1 MHRSLR
7 DNGLFRSSSNYRVD
21 NEGFDSKKPRLLF
34 LLSSLSSLF
43 FRADGAASPFR
54 VPSSDGL
61 EARWRKGERKKR
73 KEKKKD
79 EMKRRRRERG
89 ARWQRERLARTKQA
103 RKKGTRRVLAPKTE
117 ETNEDERASEDTT
130 WWKGP
135 REGSSSSPL
144 LFSAPSR
151 ENSPSFSSCP
161 AVSSPWNVHRRTSR
175 CNLPYETCT
184 YTCIHRARILPLSP
198 LSTFLPRNAR
208 TRVCLS
214 ASRAESS
221 PPFVRIRKSS
231 TVERLSSSSWME
243 IGIPL
248 PLCTSQDSI
257 VGNSKWRNRV
267 TKRNRIWVIWTKD
280 YITRLLSL

>member
-1 MHRSLR
+1 
-7 DNGLFRSSSNYRVD
+7 
-21 NEGFDSKKPRLLF
+21 
-34 LLSSLSSLF
+34 
-43 FRADGAASPFR
+43 
-54 VPSSDGL
+54 
-61 EARWRKGERKKR
+61 
-73 KEKKKD
+73 
-79 EMKRRRRERG
+79 MKRRRRERG

-184 YTCIHRARILPLSP
+184 YTCIHRARILPSP
-198 LSTFLPRNAR
+198 LHFSPTQCAN
-208 TRVCLS
+208 TRVS
-214 ASRAESS
+214 FRISS
-221 PPFVRIRKSS
+221 GI
-231 TVERLSSSSWME
+231 LSSFRANKE
-243 IGIPL
+243 II
-248 PLCTSQDSI
+248 DS
-257 VGNSKWRNRV
+257 
-267 TKRNRIWVIWTKD
+267 
-280 YITRLLSL
+280 

>member
-1 MHRSLR
+1 M
-7 DNGLFRSSSNYRVD
+7 
-21 NEGFDSKKPRLLF
+21 
-34 LLSSLSSLF
+34 
-43 FRADGAASPFR
+43 
-54 VPSSDGL
+54 
-61 EARWRKGERKKR
+61 
-73 KEKKKD
+73 
-79 EMKRRRRERG
+79 
-89 ARWQRERLARTKQA
+89 RTS
-103 RKKGTRRVLAPKTE
+103 
-117 ETNEDERASEDTT
+117 ERARIRRGGRD
-130 WWKGP
+130 
-135 REGSSSSPL
+135 REKAAAVPL

-151 ENSPSFSSCP
+151 ESSPSFSSCP

>member
-1 MHRSLR
+1 MGYFDPPRITESTMRDSIRKSL
-7 DNGLFRSSSNYRVD
+7 GCCSFFPPSPRSSF
-21 NEGFDSKKPRLLF
+21 ELTEPRA
-34 LLSSLSSLF
+34 LSGSQAAMDWK
-43 FRADGAASPFR
+43 RDGA
-54 VPSSDGL
+54 
-61 EARWRKGERKKR
+61 KEREKKR